1 MSKFQN
7 LTDEGDDAQRLRD
20 DVRRARRPLD
30 PQEGDEILQEV
41 AVQAVVREHE
51 GDQGQEAEAA
61 VAGRV
66 GVEAE
71 LLDDAAALHS
81 KGSSPYSFLRALL

>member
-1 MSKFQN
+1 M
-7 LTDEGDDAQRLRD
+7 
-20 DVRRARRPLD
+20 
-30 PQEGDEILQEV
+30 
-41 AVQAVVREHE
+41 REHE